1 METTLTDPGPYET
14 AAGIAQSIAVNV
26 LSEQVAD
33 LTDPAFAALG
43 LDSASGTQ
51 DAYYKQILTALTAI
65 EGDLAAITA
74 KMNALS
80 AGIDK
85 IEAQLTQISSQIT
98 DAELQAALLQYA
110 QNLNV
115 VEQNYQTFAAAIVGM
130 ANATTFEQ
138 GTNSLFDLF
147 QATNVDAVA
156 TAMRNIHDLLVGS
169 GELRGI
175 ISYQAVEVT
184 QAYAKVAAD
193 PAQTTRVINTDPAL
207 AGLWFASF
215 PDASMILDALPG
227 VLSDTFGKVIVP
239 ALTAALACQ
248 VKGLSFLCAAWGG
261 TINASSLTTV
271 TADTQAIIGA
281 MGTLFAGMPV
291 DDLAA
296 IAMKNYAT
304 PVPLSAQSAQWALQ
318 GDTVGSPFDNDWVF
332 WNVGPPPDLPNSG
345 PRAGLV
351 ATPWA
356 YGIRPSFSVENE
368 GGNMVENPDGSFT
381 NCQYAAYPVPFSY
394 VSTPTQNGVGMPANF
409 KAFLATLPAAS

>member
-1 METTLTDPGPYET
+1 MAALGDPGPYET

-65 EGDLAAITA
+65 EGSLAAITT

-80 AGIDK
+80 AGVDK

-98 DAELQAALLQYA
+98 DAELQSALLQYA
-110 QNLNV
+110 QNVNV
-115 VEQNYQTFAAAIVGM
+115 VEQNYQTFAAAIMGM
-130 ANATTFEQ
+130 ASPATFEQ

-175 ISYQAVEVT
+175 ISYQAIEAI
-184 QAYAKVAAD
+184 QAYDVVAAD
-193 PAQTTRVINTDPAL
+193 PAQTTRVVDADPAL
-207 AGLWFASF
+207 AGLWMASF
-215 PDASMILDALPG
+215 PDGSMILDALPG
-227 VLSDTFGKVIVP
+227 VLSDTFGKAIIP

-261 TINASSLTTV
+261 TINASSLATA
-271 TADTQAIIGA
+271 TADTQSII
-281 MGTLFAGMPV
+281 
-291 DDLAA
+291 AA
-296 IAMKNYAT
+296 INGLFGMFELDDMAAMAMKAHAT
-304 PVPLSAQSAQWALQ
+304 PVPLGAQSAQW
-318 GDTVGSPFDNDWVF
+318 DVVGSGVGQPFGNDWVF
-332 WNVGPPPDLPNSG
+332 WNVGPPPNQPLAG
-345 PRAGLV
+345 PQAGLV
-351 ATPWA
+351 ADPWD
-356 YGIRPSFSVENE
+356 YGIRPSFRVGND
-368 GGNMVENPDGSFT
+368 GGYMVENSDGSCT
-381 NCQYAAYPVPFSY
+381 NCPFEANPVPFTY
-394 VSTPTQNGVGMPANF
+394 VGTPTQNGFGMPANF
-409 KAFLATLPAAS
+409 KAFLATLPAA